1 MEVCEPLERSENSKD
16 MVWLEPKAHREIQK
30 ELFWGW
36 APDARARL
44 EDFLRGQRRRAC
56 SELWLRKVSSLRHF
70 LRCQS
75 QHL

>member
-1 MEVCEPLERSENSKD
+1 

-44 EDFLRGQRRRAC
+44 EDFLRGSAGGR
-56 SELWLRKVSSLRHF
+56 V
-70 LRCQS
+70 QS
-75 QHL
+75 CG